1 MKVILNKILISFIS
15 DGGIY
20 IGVSAGSVSVSGKYE
35 NNLGFIKNKIDV
47 HCEKGSTNGKIVS
60 GEDIY
65 LTDNQAIYINDDE
78 MIIFE

>member
-1 MKVILNKILISFIS
+1 MESIDIRDIDF
-15 DGGIY
+15 
-20 IGVSAGSVSVSGKYE
+20 
-35 NNLGFIKNKIDV
+35 KNKIDV